1 LGRLRRKQHVNIFGR
16 RNILMHTK
24 EEPKF
29 EGFPDGREVMP
40 DCPNWLLAL
49 ISILLLT
56 SIILG

>member
-1 LGRLRRKQHVNIFGR
+1 LGRLRRKQNASIFGR
-16 RNILMHTK
+16 RKTLMHTK

-29 EGFPDGREVMP
+29 EGFPDGYEAMP